1 MDYIQYM
8 KPGSKFWQNLGD
20 AIKYARSTSTLDGGG
35 SYYVTSQAKE
45 DLRKQGKED
54 EAKQVEQA
62 EAVGTVGGAI
72 AGLTLGKGVPLITRG
87 ISAFRSAFPK
97 LATGI
102 DFVLTA
108 DGIRNLATENGIQ
121 KTINYINDG
130 NWGRAAASGAIDAL
144 DLLGGIGIIGDVIK
158 GAKWAKGA
166 YIARQMN
173 KALEQPTN
181 LVFNP
186 DNMYRV
192 IGSTGFKDA
201 MQTGVLRN
209 NINGRSTRGVYFT
222 QGKVNDIDNPI
233 QGFVRSDG
241 TLVKQPQ
248 DRVYLGDVIAE
259 VPTTHRQ
266 FNQFQPHSVPE
277 WSIFKTQ
284 NPISINGV
292 KFYKRTS
299 PNTYIELPHTPQ
311 MPQPQVYGNWSQSTN
326 GFNLGY
332 TTSGIK
338 QTGTPTG
345 NFHWREDITDI
356 DNPILLDVKPDMHYT
371 RTRTTPVIKEVTN
384 VDDMLQRI
392 GVVPIS
398 NTPVQAVEQITVN
411 PTNRLVKVGE
421 RIALNLSPNRVVQ
434 FEYHPRLVDNK
445 GRLVSSDADRYFGIP
460 TKTETQYTLWHK
472 SGGTIK
478 IKKKNKGKFT
488 ASAKAA
494 GEGVQEHAHKVMND
508 PNATPLQ
515 KKRANFAIQA
525 KKWHRKHQSGG
536 KINYLNYFNHE

>member
-1 MDYIQYM
+1 MSWLD
-8 KPGSKFWQNLGD
+8 KLGEN
-20 AIKYARSTSTLDGGG
+20 IKYAHTVNNLGPA
-35 SYYVTSQAKE
+35 YYVTSQAKE
-45 DLRKQGKED
+45 DLKEQGKED
-54 EAKQVEQA
+54 EAKEIEKA

-72 AGLTLGKGVPLITRG
+72 VGLTLGKGVPVLMKG
-87 ISAFRSAFPK
+87 VKAFRAAHPIISGA
-97 LATGI
+97 I
-102 DFVLTA
+102 DAGLTV
-108 DGIRNLATENGIQ
+108 DGVRNALSDNGVE
-121 KTINYINDG
+121 KTWNYIKDG
-130 NWGRAAASGAIDAL
+130 NWGRAAASGAMDAL
-144 DLLGGIGIIGDVIK
+144 DLLGGVGWIGDMIK

-173 KALEQPTN
+173 QALEQPTS

-192 IGSTGFKDA
+192 IGNTGFEDA

-209 NINGRSTRGVYFT
+209 NINGRSTRGIYFT

-233 QGFVRSDG
+233 QGFVREDG

-259 VPTTHRQ
+259 VPTTHQQ
-266 FNQFQPHSVPE
+266 FNQFQAHSHPE
-277 WSIFKTQ
+277 WSIFKSQ
-284 NPISINGV
+284 NPVSINGV

-311 MPQPQVYGNWSQSTN
+311 MPQPQVYGTWSQSTN

-356 DNPILLDVKPDMHYT
+356 NNPILLDIKPDMHYT
-371 RTRTTPVIKEVTN
+371 RTHTTPVIKEITN
-384 VDDMLQRI
+384 VDDMVQRI
-392 GVVPIS
+392 GIVPIS
-398 NTPVQAVEQITVN
+398 NNPLQAVEQITVN
-411 PTNRLVKVGE
+411 PANRLVKVGE

-434 FEYHPRLVDNK
+434 FEYQPRLVDNK

-460 TKTETQYTLWHK
+460 TKTKTQYTLWHK
-472 SGGTIK
+472 SGGSIH
-478 IKKKNKGKFT
+478 IKKKNIGSFTRYCNGKVTEECIRKGKNSSNPT
-488 ASAKAA
+488 
-494 GEGVQEHAHKVMND
+494 
-508 PNATPLQ
+508 TR
-515 KKRANFAIQA
+515 KRANFAA
-525 KKWHRKHQSGG
+525 NARKWKHEEGG
-536 KINYLNYFNHE
+536 TINYLNYFNYGG

>member
-1 MDYIQYM
+1 MANNN
-8 KPGSKFWQNLGD
+8 FWANIGD
-20 AIKYARSTSTLDGGG
+20 AVNYALQTSKVDGGG
-35 SYYVTSQAKE
+35 AYYVTQRAKDE
-45 DLRKQGKED
+45 HRKKGNE
-54 EAKQVEQA
+54 EAARQIEKA
-62 EAVGTVGGAI
+62 EAVGTIGGAI
-72 AGLTLGKGVPLITRG
+72 AGLTLGQGVPALMKGVQTFRTAHPI
-87 ISAFRSAFPK
+87 ISGA
-97 LATGI
+97 I
-102 DFVLTA
+102 DAGLTV
-108 DGIRNLATENGIQ
+108 DGVRNALSDNGVK
-121 KTINYINDG
+121 KTWNYIKDG
-130 NWGRAAASGAIDAL
+130 NWGRAAASGTMDAL
-144 DLLGGIGIIGDVIK
+144 DLLGGVGWIGDMIK
-158 GAKWAKGA
+158 GAKLAKGA

-173 KALEQPTN
+173 QALEQPTS

-192 IGSTGFKDA
+192 IGNTGFEDA

-209 NINGRSTRGVYFT
+209 NINGRSTRGIYFT

-233 QGFVRSDG
+233 QGFVREDG

-259 VPTTHRQ
+259 VPTTHQQ
-266 FNQFQPHSVPE
+266 FNQFQAHSHPE
-277 WSIFKTQ
+277 WSIFKSK
-284 NPISINGV
+284 NPVSINGV

-311 MPQPQVYGNWSQSTN
+311 MPQPQVYGTWSQSTN

-371 RTRTTPVIKEVTN
+371 RTHTVPVIKEITN

-392 GVVPIS
+392 GIVPVS
-398 NTPVQAVEQITVN
+398 NTPVQAVEQIAVN
-411 PTNRLVKVGE
+411 PANRLVKVGE
-421 RIALNLSPNRVVQ
+421 RVDLALSPNRVVQ
-434 FEYHPRLVDNK
+434 LEYQPRLVDNK

-478 IKKKNKGKFT
+478 IKKKNRGKFT
-488 ASAKAA
+488 DYC
-494 GEGVQEHAHKVMND
+494 GGKVTEECIRKGKNSSN
-508 PNATPLQ
+508 PTTR
-515 KKRANFAIQA
+515 KRANFAWVA
-525 KKWHRKHQSGG
+525 RHKFKHEEGG
-536 KINYLNYFNHE
+536 KINYLNIF

>member
-1 MDYIQYM
+1 MSD
-8 KPGSKFWQNLGD
+8 KNFWQNLGD
-20 AIKYARSTSTLDGGG
+20 AVKYARSTSTLDGGG
-35 SYYVTSQAKE
+35 AYYVTSQAKE
-45 DLRKQGKED
+45 DLREQGKED
-54 EAKQVEQA
+54 EVKQIEKA

-72 AGLTLGKGVPLITRG
+72 AGLTLGKGVPALMKG
-87 ISAFRSAFPK
+87 VKAFRTAHPIISGA
-97 LATGI
+97 I
-102 DFVLTA
+102 DAGLTI
-108 DGIRNLATENGIQ
+108 DGVRNALSDNGVK
-121 KTINYINDG
+121 KTLNYIKDG
-130 NWGRAAASGAIDAL
+130 NWGKAVASGAMDAL
-144 DLLGGIGIIGDVIK
+144 DLLGGVGIIGDVIK

-173 KALEQPTN
+173 KALEQPTR

-192 IGSTGFKDA
+192 IGSAGFEDA

-209 NINGRSTRGVYFT
+209 NINGRSTRGIYFT

-233 QGFVRSDG
+233 QGFVRADG

-299 PNTYIELPHTPQ
+299 PNTYIELPHTSQ
-311 MPQPQVYGNWSQSTN
+311 MPQPQVYGNWNQSTN
-326 GFNLGY
+326 GFNLEY

-345 NFHWREDITDI
+345 NFHWREDITNI

-371 RTRTTPVIKEVTN
+371 RTHTTPVIKEITN

-392 GVVPIS
+392 GIVPIS
-398 NTPVQAVEQITVN
+398 NTPIQAVEQITVN
-411 PTNRLVKVGE
+411 PANRLVKVGE
-421 RIALNLSPNRVVQ
+421 RVDLNLSPNRVVQ
-434 FEYHPRLVDNK
+434 FEYQPRLVDNK
-445 GRLVSSDADRYFGIP
+445 GRLASSDADRYFGIP

-472 SGGTIK
+472 SGGAIH
-478 IKKKNKGKFT
+478 IKKSDVK
-488 ASAKAA
+488 S
-494 GEGVQEHAHKVMND
+494 V
-508 PNATPLQ
+508 
-515 KKRANFAIQA
+515 
-525 KKWHRKHQSGG
+525 
-536 KINYLNYFNHE
+536 NYLKFFNKNIIK